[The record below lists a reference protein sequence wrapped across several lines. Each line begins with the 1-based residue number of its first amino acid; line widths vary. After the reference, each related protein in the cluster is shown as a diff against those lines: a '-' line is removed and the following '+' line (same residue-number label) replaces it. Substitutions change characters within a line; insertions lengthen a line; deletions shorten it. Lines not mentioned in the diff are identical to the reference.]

1 MIKKKF
7 FSILQI
13 LSSLNTFQFDLPQT
27 DFFDKL
33 QV

>member
-1 MIKKKF
+1 MIKKK

-13 LSSLNTFQFDLPQT
+13 LSSLNTFQFDLLQT
-27 DFFDKL
+27 KFFDEL